1 MGKDYFEITTRSEP
15 HYHVVSLKGVLDA
28 ASEIKLSQTLET
40 LCQSECPHIV
50 IDCGQLS
57 YMNSATFGLFFHYHR
72 QCESRNGRLVL
83 CRISSKIQSI
93 LKLLGLH
100 QVLNVRSSIEDA
112 LQDVPAV
119 ESSG

>member
-1 MGKDYFEITTRSEP
+1 MGKEYFEITTRSEP
-15 HYHVVSLKGVLDA
+15 HSHVVSLQGVLDA
-28 ASEIKLSQTLET
+28 ASEIKLSRTLDT

-50 IDCGQLS
+50 IDCDQLS

-72 QCESRNGRLVL
+72 QCELHNGRLVL
-83 CRISSKIQSI
+83 CRISPKIQSI

-100 QVLNVRSSIEDA
+100 QVLHVRSSIEDA